1 MVHGFTSSCVTDRWP
16 VELGLQDLKERA
28 FQHIVKSLTV
38 DNVTYEV
45 FSAFSVAFEDV
56 RKIEL
61 GFLFEHWTEVRGGA
75 MASIGQQLRT
85 GRFPGFEEG
94 WFAFTWVFVLWS
106 LTLLF
111 TSSVWPLILQKLMT
125 EEKKGESKEQKA

>member
-1 MVHGFTSSCVTDRWP
+1 M
-16 VELGLQDLKERA
+16 
-28 FQHIVKSLTV
+28 KSLTV
-38 DNVTYEV
+38 ENVAHEA
-45 FSAFSVAFEDV
+45 FSAFSAAFEDV

-106 LTLLF
+106 LTLPF
-111 TSSVWPLILQKLMT
+111 TSSVWPLILQNLMT
-125 EEKKGESKEQKA
+125 EEKKGESESART